1 MRKQFKIIVL
11 FLIFLITTIS
21 NGQPCWLKTLVSDL
35 ESNTVSA
42 EFKNFVKNE
51 PDAFN
56 IFQKVYNANAI
67 VRTDVQVLQFYKKL
81 TNSNLD
87 AFGSQLIQKLDDV
100 KLKSFANDFKNADVA
115 DLNKLAA
122 NNGKLV
128 DSWKVLF
135 EANSTLS
142 GNITAIQKIDF
153 LKTKGLSD
161 LQLKNIGGLND
172 IKAVEIAEN
181 FNLRSTALND
191 NLDELITNTFNA
203 NSRAEL
209 ATWSSQY
216 GFKTDLVSQLEKLS
230 LSSKL
235 DQPESMLTFFNSQ
248 LTKRF
253 ENPGY
258 VAQLNEA
265 IKHLD
270 AGSIIRIEGGADI
283 IDLTNSKAYQYKAFT
298 SPALDKFKSNL
309 QSAAKQFTTEQ
320 APSGYDKIAKLK
332 VLDGSN
338 PTYSMTSDELRSV
351 LQNYMDSNAL
361 NATGDNLRAL
371 TEIQVENGNGLFRY
385 TIENTLVL
393 KIE

>member
-1 MRKQFKIIVL
+1 MLKKWLYSVFLVL
-11 FLIFLITTIS
+11 LFFGV
-21 NGQPCWLKTLVSDL
+21 GQ
-35 ESNTVSA
+35 
-42 EFKNFVKNE
+42 
-51 PDAFN
+51 
-56 IFQKVYNANAI
+56 
-67 VRTDVQVLQFYKKL
+67 
-81 TNSNLD
+81 
-87 AFGSQLIQKLDDV
+87 
-100 KLKSFANDFKNADVA
+100 SFAFEKEAR
-115 DLNKLAA
+115 
-122 NNGKLV
+122 GTELV
-128 DSWKVLF
+128 DSWKKLDELGPDIPSAISFDLRIETKKLDELGSLISTVKQKFALTGIPSSWFDDLSEALLQKLKGIPSNQIDDFAGDLNAIENAIKQKPELVDSWKLLF

-142 GNITAIQKIDF
+142 GNIAAIQKIDF
-153 LKTKGLSD
+153 LKTKGLTD

-209 ATWSSQY
+209 ATWSIQY
-216 GFKTDLVSQLEKLS
+216 GFNTDLVSQLEKLS

-270 AGSIIRIEGGADI
+270 AGSTIRIEGGADI

-298 SPALDKFKSNL
+298 SPTLDKFKSNL

-332 VLDGSN
+332 VLDSSN
-338 PTYSMTSDELRSV
+338 PTYPMTSDELQSV

-361 NATGDNLRAL
+361 NATGDNLKAL